1 MKTFYEAI
9 YEWVAEN
16 FGESEAEDPSW
27 SIEAL
32 AKHLSES
39 DIKPDELNAY
49 TKSCVYSALD
59 QSYVEQDVAD
69 YAERMG
75 VELTEQQIGN
85 VADNIRNSDWY
96 CSISAEDMDWYIKR
110 ELEIAKEKGE

>member
-16 FGESEAEDPSW
+16 YGQSEADNPSW

-32 AKHLSES
+32 ADHLSKT

-49 TKSCVYSALD
+49 TKSNVYSKVE
-59 QSYVEQDVAD
+59 QSYLEEDVENYARDHD
-69 YAERMG
+69 YK
-75 VELTEQQIGN
+75 LTDQQIGA
-85 VADNIRNSDWY
+85 VADKIRFSEWY
-96 CSISAEDMDWYIKR
+96 CSINPEDMDYYIKR
-110 ELEIAKEKGE
+110 ELEIAKEKVE

>member
-9 YEWVAEN
+9 YEWAKASGVE
-16 FGESEAEDPSW
+16 GVGIDWLS
-27 SIEAL
+27 L
-32 AKHLSES
+32 ANHLSKT

-49 TKSCVYSALD
+49 TKSNVYSTLD
-59 QSYVEQDVAD
+59 QHYVEEDVAD
-69 YAERMG
+69 YAEQMG
-75 VELTEQQIGN
+75 YKLTEQQIGY
-85 VADNIRNSDWY
+85 VADRIRNSDWY

>member
-1 MKTFYEAI
+1 MKTFYETI

-16 FGESEAEDPSW
+16 YGQSEADNPSW

-32 AKHLSES
+32 ADHLNNT

-49 TKSCVYSALD
+49 TQSNVYSTLD

-75 VELTEQQIGN
+75 YKLTDQQIGN

-96 CSISAEDMDWYIKR
+96 CSIGAEDMDWYIKR